1 MREFKENEDF
11 ISSIKDNDI
20 NEIKRTLIDNIF
32 FLQGDKNEIN
42 KAVEYAIANS
52 DFNFETYKELE
63 VSNKTDK
70 QDYFSDEKWNM
81 RENYSKER
89 YFLLVKLFK
98 ETFIEQE
105 YNGELDLPSGNN
117 EILKKV
123 IIGGVVLIA
132 GYLIY
137 KALS

>member
-1 MREFKENEDF
+1 MREFTENESF
-11 ISSIKDNDI
+11 IGSVKENDI

-42 KAVEYAIANS
+42 KAVEYAINNS
-52 DFNFETYKELE
+52 DFNFGAHKEIE

-89 YFLLVKLFK
+89 YYLLVGLFK
-98 ETFIEQE
+98 ETFPEQE
-105 YNGELDLPSGNN
+105 DIDKSDLPSVNN

-132 GYLIY
+132 GYLIF

>member
-1 MREFKENEDF
+1 MRAFIENKDF
-11 ISSIKDNDI
+11 IASIKDNDI
-20 NEIKRTLIDNIF
+20 YEIKRTLIDNIF

-42 KAVEYAIANS
+42 KAVEYAISNS
-52 DFNFETYKELE
+52 DFNFEVHKELE

-89 YFLLVKLFK
+89 YFLLVQLFK
-98 ETFIEQE
+98 ETFIEQD
-105 YNGELDLPSGNN
+105 YSDELGLPSENN
-117 EILKKV
+117 ELLKKV
-123 IIGGVVLIA
+123 IIGGAVLIT

-137 KALS
+137 NALS

>member
-1 MREFKENEDF
+1 MRAFIENKDF
-11 ISSIKDNDI
+11 IASIKDNDI
-20 NEIKRTLIDNIF
+20 YEIKRTLIDNIF

-42 KAVEYAIANS
+42 KAVEYAISNS
-52 DFNFETYKELE
+52 DFNFEVHKELE

-89 YFLLVKLFK
+89 YFLLVQLFK
-98 ETFIEQE
+98 ETFTEQE
-105 YNGELDLPSGNN
+105 YNDELDLPSGNN
-117 EILKKV
+117 ELLKKV
-123 IIGGVVLIA
+123 IIGGAVLIT

-137 KALS
+137 KTLS